1 MKEHLE
7 SFPMVIEVPL
17 AWGEMDA
24 FQHVNNAVYF
34 RWFESARIAYFR
46 HVGTLEIMERTG
58 VGPILASTDCRFRI
72 PLTYPD
78 TVSVGTRVSRIGEDR
93 FVMDY
98 RVASHE
104 SGKVAA
110 QGTGTIVT
118 FDYRQKRKAPIPD
131 EMRVHILAYEDGVGN
146 TPEPMPPRPA

>member
-1 MKEHLE
+1 MNEALASYPK
-7 SFPMVIEVPL
+7 VVEVPL

-34 RWFESARIAYFR
+34 RWFESARIDYFR
-46 HVGTLEIMERTG
+46 EVGALEIMERSG

-78 TVSVGTRVSRIGEDR
+78 TVSVATRVPRLGEDR

-98 RVASHE
+98 VVVSHE
-104 SGKVAA
+104 SGKIAA
-110 QGTGTIVT
+110 HLIHKWNTDALKVST
-118 FDYRQKRKAPIPD
+118 KKAIS
-131 EMRVHILAYEDGVGN
+131 AGK
-146 TPEPMPPRPA
+146 